1 MRYLLLGTVLLLPSC
16 GIYTKLNEAV
26 DRVDLATQ
34 KADQALQGVEQ
45 GLVAMGEKGEA
56 LAAKV
61 AEIRAA
67 VGRADANSDGRVS
80 GIAEWTDLIY
90 QLLAILGIGG
100 YAVTTNAKRRQNVAA
115 LYTEIDALKDR
126 VRVAELPPVR

>member
-1 MRYLLLGTVLLLPSC
+1 MMRYLLLGTVLLLPSC
-16 GIYTKLNEAV
+16 GIYSKLNEAV

-45 GLVAMGEKGEA
+45 GLAAMGEKGEA
-56 LAAKV
+56 LASKV

-67 VGRADANSDGRVS
+67 IASADQNADGRVS
-80 GIAEWTDLIY
+80 GVTEWADLIY

-100 YAVTTNAKRRQNVAA
+100 YAASTNAKRRQNVAA
-115 LYTEIDALKDR
+115 LYGEIDALKER
-126 VRVAELPPVR
+126 VRSTPSA

>member
-1 MRYLLLGTVLLLPSC
+1 MSLSSC
-16 GIYTKLNEAV
+16 GIYTRLSEAV
-26 DRVDLATQ
+26 DRVDLATA
-34 KADQALQGVEQ
+34 KADKALEGVEQ
-45 GLVAMGEKGEA
+45 GLASMGQQGAE

-61 AEIRAA
+61 AEIRNAVVAA
-67 VGRADANSDGRVS
+67 DTNADGRVS

>member
-1 MRYLLLGTVLLLPSC
+1 MKHLLSITVLLCLPSC

-45 GLVAMGEKGEA
+45 GLASMGEKGEA

-67 VGRADANSDGRVS
+67 VNEADKNNDGRVA
-80 GIAEWTDLIY
+80 GVTEWTDLLY

-100 YAVTTNAKRRQNVAA
+100 YAVTTNTKRRQNVQAI
-115 LYTEIDALKDR
+115 YQEIDALKDR
-126 VRVAELPPVR
+126 VRVAELPRV